1 MSIAPA
7 AAVVSVTLDHL
18 LTLVDWAWRSQL
30 FPCFAQLMLRKIR
43 CTLFPSNGW
52 PEASLFIGVAVVR
65 KAPGTISAAS

>member
-30 FPCFAQLMLRKIR
+30 FRVLH
-43 CTLFPSNGW
+43 N
-52 PEASLFIGVAVVR
+52 
-65 KAPGTISAAS
+65 